1 MKSRWNSFFCGVSVL
16 AATVMLSVNIHSVTA
31 MAAAPVLTVKTSA
44 PDESIKYQ
52 DALPDAVGD
61 SKTVSNLRIIN
72 LEMPKYGEVF
82 DTKAT
87 VMTDEDIF
95 WEIPVIWVDEE
106 GNIPLIC
113 LPGKKYTPVFAF
125 YTPTGVTV
133 RSSSSIGGYTIKLP
147 AFLEGTVSSEDLVMI
162 ADPQRNITYITTSA
176 LAEIGSAV
184 SVKSSGQE
192 GAPSVL
198 SFSALVGFGSLDNK
212 AYTYASYM
220 ESHNPESEGDKA
232 SEPQHHDAPVP
243 SGEEKEPYVP
253 VVVNDEL
260 VRIHC
265 SNPCVKQYGE
275 ENLRNLLDTI
285 IQVIQPQAVYQL
297 MTGFPSYTSAAE
309 ADVKELGENIGLYVY
324 SHKYTIDT
332 EKDMDALAFVDGSYT
347 NWDKGEFGYYIG
359 VDVESVFTYDEGKQ
373 EYIISEYDRVTLE
386 NTFVHELMHAFMDD
400 YTRTGMAG
408 IGDYTK
414 DPEITNEEN
423 KYPNWFIEGSAS
435 AVENVFSYRIKHF
448 NEMKGTNEEGGYNEK
463 YDAGIL
469 KEYYESPESKASIN
483 SKDKYYDGG
492 TKSAYVSGYLAVLY
506 MSNLASD
513 YLNKN
518 DTFENHQK
526 TVIEDEN
533 GNKKYNNEA
542 FKEGFDYIL
551 ELLHDGTALND
562 VINIIS
568 DGAYTDTKDFQ
579 DSFISGEGEEDE
591 GKSLDFCVDFLNYLQ
606 KVSDDIKKIPG
617 FEESDANGSILLE
630 FDTVLQSPL
639 YEETPTYMLPQVIY
653 NIADSMDYVTSTVD
667 DKTAITSGGLVCP
680 GERTDIYGEDTNTS
694 GDDTDSYEETTIPI
708 AAKDGNEA
716 ADPDAEDKDM
726 EALNEEENT
735 AETSVNTTADE
746 PLDTVSKVTDNTTEA
761 IIAESGVPDNSEKA
775 AEIAVTDTAV
785 PEERS
790 EDDSED
796 ESGDDS
802 EDGSEDS
809 LEDSS
814 EDNSSDTSEDTSE
827 GDYEEI
833 ASETEGGN

>member
-1 MKSRWNSFFCGVSVL
+1 MKSKWNAFFSGVSVL
-16 AATVMLSVNIHSVTA
+16 AATVMLSVNIHSVTV

-147 AFLEGTVSSEDLVMI
+147 AFLEGIVSSEDLVMV

-232 SEPQHHDAPVP
+232 SEPQNHDAPVP

-332 EKDMDALAFVDGSYT
+332 KKDLEALAFVDDSYT

-414 DPEITNEEN
+414 NPEITNEEN
-423 KYPNWFIEGSAS
+423 KFPNWFIEGSAS

-463 YDAGIL
+463 YDADIL

-483 SKDKYYDGG
+483 SKDKYYDDGI
-492 TKSAYVSGYLAVLY
+492 KSAYVSGYLAVLY

-533 GNKKYNNEA
+533 GNKKYNNKA

-735 AETSVNTTADE
+735 AETSANTTADE
-746 PLDTVSKVTDNTTEA
+746 PLDTVSKVTDNTTET

-775 AEIAVTDTAV
+775 AEIAVTDT
-785 PEERS
+785 
-790 EDDSED
+790 
-796 ESGDDS
+796 
-802 EDGSEDS
+802 
-809 LEDSS
+809 
-814 EDNSSDTSEDTSE
+814 
-827 GDYEEI
+827 
-833 ASETEGGN
+833 